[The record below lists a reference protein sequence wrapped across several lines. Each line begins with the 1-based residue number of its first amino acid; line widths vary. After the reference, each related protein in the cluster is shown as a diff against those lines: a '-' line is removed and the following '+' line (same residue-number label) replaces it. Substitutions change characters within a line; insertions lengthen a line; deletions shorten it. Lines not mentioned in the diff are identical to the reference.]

1 MNNLQRLW
9 ANGSV
14 KFGAVVLGTMICVAL
29 LAPFLGTVDP
39 SAMDSNFINKA
50 VGVSGQFALLDGS
63 TVPHTFWLG
72 TDSFGR
78 DLYSRVVYGTRVSLG
93 VGACTAVLA
102 LVLGGGM
109 GMLAGY
115 FRAVDAVLMLSLIH
129 I

>member
-14 KFGAVVLGTMICVAL
+14 QFGLVVLGAMICVAL

-78 DLYSRVVYGTRVSLG
+78 DLYSRVVYGARVSLG
-93 VGACTAVLA
+93 PNAARWVYSMLLVVLA
-102 LVLGGGM
+102 GEAIRLGF
-109 GMLAGY
+109 L
-115 FRAVDAVLMLSLIH
+115 LL
-129 I
+129 